1 MPLINILG
9 FARPASVTDTQ
20 LSPCTVW
27 STINELTMNEFPGI
41 VQQRTTNWVLK
52 RARLHYLSSRGDKSK
67 TRCGQSYA
75 PSEICRGEFFFFFSL
90 LPSSTYCQSLAFF
103 CLQVHHF
110 NLCLHCHTVIFSLCA
125 LSLFSCSLK
134 DTSHIGL
141 GSTLRTSS

>member
-67 TRCGQSYA
+67 TRCGQSHA
-75 PSEICRGEFFFFFSL
+75 PSEICRGEFFFF
-90 LPSSTYCQSLAFF
+90 
-103 CLQVHHF
+103 
-110 NLCLHCHTVIFSLCA
+110 
-125 LSLFSCSLK
+125 SLFYLLAL
-134 DTSHIGL
+134 TASHWHSFAYRCI
-141 GSTLRTSS
+141 TLISASIATQSSSPCVPCLSSPVL